1 MDLIIYLILI
11 YLIFPV
17 GIIITVFF
25 ILKKIFGIKVVKI
38 IFIIS
43 TVFLLI
49 IGMYTYEKMRI
60 ISSHKSPNNK
70 YELVIKQ
77 TEFISNFIPA
87 MPGQGGVGDKSV
99 IAILK
104 HKGKEIHSSE
114 ENFLYQS
121 LEVEWN
127 LKQNQVHYT
136 RIDYFNL
143 LED

>member
-1 MDLIIYLILI
+1 MDLLI
-11 YLIFPV
+11 YLIFKYIIFPI

-38 IFIIS
+38 IFIVFS
-43 TVFLLI
+43 VFLLI
-49 IGMYTYEKMRI
+49 IGMYISKKMRT

-77 TEFISNFIPA
+77 TELYSNYIPK
-87 MPGQGGVGDKSV
+87 MPGQGGLSDRSV

-104 HKGKEIHSSE
+104 HKGKEIHRSE

-121 LEVEWN
+121 LYVEWN
-127 LKQNQVHYT
+127 LKQNEVHYT
-136 RIDYFNL
+136 KIEYFNL
-143 LED
+143 LEN